1 MLEGEHKMCRK
12 IGLLFLSL
20 LFVNE
25 ALAENAYFAPANLA
39 ADWLQTQQNSDG
51 SWGNDDSLKVYYT
64 SRAVIAMQT
73 LNRRNAVYF
82 KGLTWLENH
91 QAENADSRSRRI
103 RSLVTHGDD
112 VNTQVAAL
120 QYSQHSDIFGWGLD
134 SSYKSAA
141 LDTALVLKAY
151 ASTNESTNLAETIG
165 FLKNQQLNNA
175 DDKGWT
181 VALGATSDPYTT
193 AQVSLA
199 LLPYIVLTV
208 VWQQ

>member
-1 MLEGEHKMCRK
+1 MYRK
-12 IGLLFLSL
+12 IKLLFLF

-25 ALAENAYFAPANLA
+25 AFADSAYLAPANLA

-64 SRAVIAMQT
+64 SRAVTAMQAV
-73 LNRRNAVYF
+73 NRRNAVYF
-82 KGLTWLENH
+82 KGLNWLENH
-91 QAENADSRSRRI
+91 QAENTDSRSRRI

-112 VNTQVAAL
+112 VRAQVAAL
-120 QYSQHSDIFGWGLD
+120 QNSQHSDFFGWGLD
-134 SSYKSAA
+134 SNYKSAA

-151 ASTNESTNLAETIG
+151 TSTNESTNLAEIIS
-165 FLKNQQLNNA
+165 FLKNQQLNNS
-175 DDKGWT
+175 DDNGWS

-199 LLPYIVLTV
+199 LLPR
-208 VWQQ
+208 QSCNSD